1 MKCVNAETLLPLYA
15 RADLDRNSHSAV
27 AAHLESCAHCR
38 QLADE
43 YKNIQSWIR
52 LYEPPEFSEEFFA
65 DIRQNVLREVS
76 QRPVTSST
84 FSIWL
89 KKVLAPTLHKPM
101 FAAATA
107 ALLIV
112 ACVIG
117 LLVFRGYRGPAEL
130 TAKDETV
137 KSEPRNGAVENA
149 QPVTVPAEDKSQ
161 ALQEAKNRS
170 RIAFNVNNV
179 NRVRRSITRM
189 TPVATTLPTQDTVAP
204 ATELTSTG
212 SGGTRSVASG
222 LSDGQAPLRVEMQ
235 TQNPN
240 IRIIWFAPNPKQSS
254 VTN

>member
-1 MKCVNAETLLPLYA
+1 MKCINAERLLPLYA
-15 RADLDRNSHSAV
+15 RADLDTNNHSAV

-52 LYEPPEFSEEFFA
+52 LYEPPEFSEKFFA

-84 FSIWL
+84 FNIWL
-89 KKVLAPTLHKPM
+89 KKVLAPTLHKPL
-101 FAAATA
+101 FAATTA

-112 ACVIG
+112 ASVIG
-117 LLVFRGYRGPAEL
+117 LLIFRGYRDPAEL
-130 TAKDETV
+130 TAKDNTV
-137 KSEPRNGAVENA
+137 KSEPHNSAEKNA
-149 QPVTVPAEDKSQ
+149 QAVTPPTEDKSQ
-161 ALQEAKNRS
+161 ALQEVNNRS
-170 RIAFNVNNV
+170 RVAFNSNNV
-179 NRVRRSITRM
+179 NRVRRRITRV
-189 TPVATTLPTQDTVAP
+189 TPVATTLPTQDTVAS
-204 ATELTSTG
+204 ATELTSAG
-212 SGGTRSVASG
+212 SGGARSVDSVLSG
-222 LSDGQAPLRVEMQ
+222 RQARLRVEMQ